1 MRQKLFTK
9 QIDDMLFKQ
18 YPLGNDLSKQK
29 VVTKI
34 FNPYGNGTYYL
45 INSDPNDP
53 DYLWAIV
60 DLFDVEVGS
69 VSREDL
75 QTIKVPPFGLNLE
88 RDMYFQPINAQELL
102 DGLRQGKTYA
112 DGGATD
118 ITVISDKS
126 DENFLVTDGA
136 KPSDMTVKLAKGGV
150 VSTSDVRKELQKLG
164 YSETVSENLVN
175 KYSDFVKDAKS
186 AYSVAKEIDN
196 YEEDKQS
203 KYSYGNGGTLDVDDL
218 VGKTIHVYMAGV
230 KEPVK
235 DKIVSVKVTP
245 ENYSHRDVTVMTK
258 DGGQEK
264 FPLSKLD
271 DFMRYQKIQAKDSK
285 GEPYAIELCKTKYA
299 DGGKIKDQYEGRTP
313 EDIWNNLSKV
323 QRQHFIYDH
332 ADQIENYRGE
342 EHGELTSREIIKAYN
357 SSYSELD
364 KNIKNRFDNHVKEGQ
379 YGNGG
384 MMAKGGKTTFKDKV
398 KSISQSLL
406 KRKKVSK
413 SVQKDYG
420 KTYNKAEA
428 VDSAKRIAG
437 AMRAKEMAKK
447 KR

>member
-136 KPSDMTVKLAKGGV
+136 KPSDMTVKL
-150 VSTSDVRKELQKLG
+150 
-164 YSETVSENLVN
+164 
-175 KYSDFVKDAKS
+175 
-186 AYSVAKEIDN
+186 
-196 YEEDKQS
+196 
-203 KYSYGNGGTLDVDDL
+203 GNGGVLDVDSL